1 MTTQVK
7 EATKPRRNEVEFA
20 GDDFF
25 VPVGNTKPYFKA
37 AFEGEPGSGKSWTTA
52 LVAIGL
58 HKKLKSKKPIV
69 IIDTEKASKF
79 LVGLFQEHGI
89 EARVRESHSLA
100 DLVKAMDLCSKGY
113 ADIMVIDSITHIW
126 MDFLEAYKRKFNR
139 QRFQIQD
146 WMTIKGDWNKFFSVP
161 IVQSPIHILA
171 TGRVSDRMEQE
182 IDEDG
187 NKEFTK
193 TGVKMQAEKNSA
205 YEFDMLVLM
214 ERHELVQ
221 KKKKEVWRQATI
233 IKGRGNLLDGAVIK
247 NPTYEHFAP
256 AIDAVIKDPVGAR
269 ESDAVI
275 DAAELISTEQEKRDW
290 IQKKKVALEEIEGYL
305 TSIWPSSSAK
315 EKKNKIDALEFA
327 FGTRSWAA
335 VEGKSLKE
343 LQEGLDL
350 VKKFVETKIA
360 EAKADAENTKA

>member
-1 MTTQVK
+1 MPESNNQTTFSGD
-7 EATKPRRNEVEFA
+7 EFFMPLA
-20 GDDFF
+20 
-25 VPVGNTKPYFKA
+25 NTKPYFKGC
-37 AFEGEPGSGKSWTTA
+37 FEGEPGSGKSWTTA

-79 LVGLFQEHGI
+79 LVDLFAKNGI

-126 MDFLEAYKRKFNR
+126 MDFLEAYKKKFNR

-146 WMTIKGDWNKFFSVP
+146 WMAIKGDWNKFFSVP

-182 IDEDG
+182 TDEEG

-221 KKKKEVWRQATI
+221 KKKKEVWRQATV
-233 IKGRGNLLDGAVIK
+233 IKGRGNLLDGLVIK
-247 NPTYEHFAP
+247 NPEYKDFAT
-256 AIDAVIKDPVGAR
+256 AINTVIKDPVGSR
-269 ESDAVI
+269 ESDPII
-275 DAAELISTEQEKRDW
+275 DAGELMSTDKDKRDW
-290 IQKKKVALEEIEGYL
+290 ITQKKIALEEIEAYM
-305 TSIWPSSSAK
+305 TTVWPSSGAK
-315 EKKNKIDALEFA
+315 DRKLKLDALEFS
-327 FGTRSWAA
+327 FGTRSWTAIESKG
-335 VEGKSLKE
+335 VEELKDGYALIKS
-343 LQEGLDL
+343 
-350 VKKFVETKIA
+350 FVQMEIEKNRV
-360 EAKADAENTKA
+360 DAENAKSSEKAE